1 MMAPSRLWIWVVFLG
16 LLLGGCVYH
25 PLPAESQTGCG
36 TDDPRVGY
44 IAELNGHVHGVSG
57 TARIVDN
64 CTIVIEHFNYDGIA
78 VDARVVGVVNN
89 DFKNVIV
96 LSGPIMRSGGYHDE
110 TLVVPLPQGI
120 TLDDVPVISIDC
132 LAGNDLFGEG
142 NFAEGVFHAP

>member
-1 MMAPSRLWIWVVFLG
+1 MAVAG
-16 LLLGGCVYH
+16 ALLCGCAYH
-25 PLPAESQTGCG
+25 ALPADPQTGCDS
-36 TDDPRVGY
+36 DDPRVGY

-64 CTIVIEHFNYDGIA
+64 CTIVIEHFYYDGIA

-96 LSGPIMRSGGYHDE
+96 LTGPIMRAEPYVDE
-110 TLVVPLPQGI
+110 TLTVALPEGI
-120 TLDDVPVISIDC
+120 TLDDVPVICIDC

-142 NFAEGVFHAP
+142 NFGEGAFHAP

>member
-1 MMAPSRLWIWVVFLG
+1 MNHNPLRLWAVLFAACFC
-16 LLLGGCVYH
+16 GCAYH
-25 PLPAESQTGCG
+25 ALPDAPQTDCG
-36 TDDPRVGY
+36 SDDPRVGQ

-78 VDARVVGVVNN
+78 VDSRVVGVVNN

-96 LSGPIMRSGGYHDE
+96 LSGPLMRVGGYQDE
-110 TLVVPLPQGI
+110 TLVVHLPQGV

-132 LAGNDLFGEG
+132 LTGNDFFGEG
-142 NFAEGVFHAP
+142 NFGEGVFHAP